1 MQAAGNLWGGQTVKF
16 SHHVRIACAIAL
28 VAVSAGA
35 ALADISAFNAAVKAG
50 DFKTASVEAK
60 GVWATWNPSDPD
72 TATVAREFGF
82 ASYVAGDFA
91 AARDYGQFLRDK
103 GGTLAKPDDQPAT
116 SRVLHTAANFRL
128 AATDA
133 TRKDL
138 SDALQAREAAP
149 GVDSISLLAAEAL
162 YKADWA
168 AGRWD
173 EVNASGMSAYRI
185 ISRGG
190 DAVSVR
196 ALEAQTTAA
205 AGAFLSRRDK
215 DDYDTMVD
223 AHDAIIEAVDTA
235 TDPKR
240 RAALVTL
247 SFTARAWAHSILSA
261 LNTSSQTGSLI
272 PIKAKYREMRYPERG
287 YFDSDGSS
295 SPGNACDIEVNTNA
309 FTYPRSALYK
319 GMVGTVL
326 MRFDLDEEGRV
337 VDAETLAAVPARQF
351 SAAVMDAVPKIR
363 FTRISG
369 SSSNCTI
376 ARKNYI
382 FTLMFGIL

>member
-1 MQAAGNLWGGQTVKF
+1 MKLA
-16 SHHVRIACAIAL
+16 HHVRIASVIAL
-28 VAVSAGA
+28 AAISAGA
-35 ALADISAFNAAVKAG
+35 ALADIGAFNAAVKAG

-60 GVWATWNPSDPD
+60 GVWSTWNPSNPD

-116 SRVLHTAANFRL
+116 SRVLHAAANFRL

-138 SDALQAREAAP
+138 FDALKARETAP

-173 EVNASGMSAYRI
+173 EVSASGMSAYRI

-190 DAVSVR
+190 DAVAVR
-196 ALEAQTTAA
+196 ALEARTTGA
-205 AGAFLSRRDK
+205 AGDFLSRRDK
-215 DDYDTMVD
+215 DDYERMVD
-223 AHDAIIEAVDTA
+223 THDAIIDAIDAA
-235 TDPKR
+235 TDPKH
-240 RAALVTL
+240 RAALVKL
-247 SFTARAWAHSILSA
+247 SFTARAWALSILSA
-261 LNTSSQTGSLI
+261 LDTSSQTGSLI
-272 PIKAKYREMRYPERG
+272 PVKAKYREMRNPERG
-287 YFDSDGSS
+287 YFDSDRSLSQGL
-295 SPGNACDIEVNTNA
+295 ACDIEVNTNA
-309 FTYPRSALYK
+309 FTYPRSALFK
-319 GMVGTVL
+319 GMVGAVL
-326 MRFDLDEEGRV
+326 MRFDIDEEGRV
-337 VDAETLAAVPARQF
+337 VDAEPLAAVPARQF

-363 FTRISG
+363 FTRAAG
-369 SSSNCTI
+369 SPSNCTV

-382 FTLMFGIL
+382 LTLMFGIL